1 MIQLA
6 SEASNHE
13 AEDGT
18 LNFLTRRYKFIFSLS
33 EASLRDQQTIL
44 EKCVQLV
51 AHIGILVL
59 VEVLRSQMLS
69 DVREVAHLEDLI
81 KGYHI
86 LQFHLIEWSTFILE
100 GCFNLSLN
108 FAAEHL

>member
-1 MIQLA
+1 
-6 SEASNHE
+6 
-13 AEDGT
+13 
-18 LNFLTRRYKFIFSLS
+18 
-33 EASLRDQQTIL
+33 
-44 EKCVQLV
+44 
-51 AHIGILVL
+51 
-59 VEVLRSQMLS
+59 MLS